1 MILASTSP
9 RRYDLMTA
17 AGYTFTVVPADVEE
31 HADDRPPSL
40 PALTESNAA
49 LKALH
54 VASDHPDELCV
65 GADTLVYTGDTA
77 LGKPSDLDHA
87 FAMLKMLVGKT
98 HQVCTGVCF
107 ARTGQS
113 PLDHRFHEIT
123 HVTFKPLTDGEIRH
137 YLSAISPLDKA
148 GAYAAQ
154 DHGHLIIDSTSGS
167 YSNVV
172 GLPMERLAAELAGL
186 EMTP

>member
-17 AGYTFTVVPADVEE
+17 AGYTFSTVPADVEE

-40 PALTESNAA
+40 PALTEANAA
-49 LKALH
+49 LKAHH
-54 VASDHPDELCV
+54 VAALHPGELCI
-65 GADTLVYTGDTA
+65 GADTLVYIGDTA

-87 FAMLKMLVGKT
+87 FAMLKRLVGNT

-107 ARTGQS
+107 ARAGDA
-113 PLDHRFHEIT
+113 PLDHRFHDIT
-123 HVTFKPLTDGEIRH
+123 HVTFKPLGDDEIRH
-137 YLSAISPLDKA
+137 YLSVISPLDKA

-154 DHGHLIIDSTSGS
+154 DHGELIIEKTEGS

-172 GLPMERLAAELAGL
+172 GLPMERLAAELAPL
-186 EMTP
+186 QITP